1 MKQVY
6 FTGNNIITSLG
17 FTSEESFGH
26 LKSGFTGIRP
36 LNDPAIYPEPFIASL
51 VNREKINHLLPNN
64 NFTLLEKM
72 MILSIEDALKDSVI
86 DVASDKTVIVLSTT
100 KGNIDLLEDSLAN
113 RYNKERIYLWKLG
126 EVIANYFNNPNKPL
140 VISNACISGVMA
152 INTAAMLLQNGDFE
166 NAVVVGGDIVSR
178 FVLSGFMSFHSLS
191 HEPCKP
197 FDANRDGLSLGE
209 AAGTV
214 VLSVHPPDQKETFV
228 FAGGATANDANHISG
243 PSRTGEGSY
252 LAIDKALNEASINSS
267 EIDHVSAHGTAT
279 PYNDDMESIALARH
293 QLNRVPVNSL
303 KGFWGHTLGAAGII
317 ETVAL
322 LHEMK
327 NNTLIQTK
335 GFSEPGTVEPLN
347 VITRTEKKELH
358 TCLKMASGFGG
369 CNASLIIKKVTI

>member
-6 FTGNNIITSLG
+6 FTGDNIISSLG
-17 FTSEESFGH
+17 FSSSENFTRL
-26 LKSGFTGIRP
+26 LKGETGISKWD
-36 LNDPAIYPEPFIASL
+36 NPAFYPEPFVASM
-51 VNREKINHLLPNN
+51 VDHDKVHALLPDTRY
-64 NFTLLEKM
+64 TLLEKM
-72 MILSIEDALKDSVI
+72 LILSVEDALKQCAV
-86 DVASDKTVIVLSTT
+86 DVRSEKTIFILSTT
-100 KGNIDLLEDSLAN
+100 KGNINLLDESEAVNFDAD
-113 RYNKERIYLWKLG
+113 RVYLWKLG
-126 EVIANYFNNPNKPL
+126 AVITQHYGNPNKAR

-191 HEPCKP
+191 PELCKP

-214 VLSVHPPDQKETFV
+214 VLSVHPPVQKQQFI

-252 LAIDKALNEASINSS
+252 IAIDKTLKEAGVRSS
-267 EIDHVSAHGTAT
+267 EINHISAHGTAT

-293 QLNRVPVNSL
+293 RLSDVPVNSL
-303 KGFWGHTLGAAGII
+303 KGYWGHTLGAAGII

-322 LHEMK
+322 LQEMK
-327 NNTLIQTK
+327 NSRLLATK
-335 GFSEPGTVEPLN
+335 GFSEAGTAEPLN
-347 VITRTEKKELH
+347 VITQPDQKALK

-369 CNASLIIKKVTI
+369 CNASLLIKKVEQ

>member
-6 FTGNNIITSLG
+6 FKGDNIITSLG
-17 FTSEESFGH
+17 FTSEENFRH
-26 LKSGFTGIRP
+26 LKSGLTGINSWNNP
-36 LNDPAIYPEPFIASL
+36 VFYPESFIASL
-51 VNREKINHLLPNN
+51 INREKINQLFPDN

-72 MILSIEDALKDSVI
+72 MILSIEDALKNSGI
-86 DVASDKTVIVLSTT
+86 DIASDKTVIVLSTT
-100 KGNIDLLEDSLAN
+100 KGNIDLLESSLAK
-113 RYNKERIYLWKLG
+113 RYDKERIYLWKLG
-126 EVIANYFNNPNKPL
+126 EVITNYFNNPNNPM

-152 INTAAMLLQNGDFE
+152 INTAAMLLQNGNFE

-191 HEPCKP
+191 PEPCKP
-197 FDANRDGLSLGE
+197 FDAKRDGLSLGE
-209 AAGTV
+209 AAGTMI
-214 VLSVHPPDQKETFV
+214 LSIHPPEQKEIFV

-252 LAIDKALNEASINSS
+252 LAIGKALKEANIDV
-267 EIDHVSAHGTAT
+267 EKIDHVSAHGTAT

-293 QLNRVPVNSL
+293 QLNSIPVNSL

-327 NNTLIQTK
+327 YSTLIQTK
-335 GFSEPGTVEPLN
+335 GFSEPGTIEPLN

-369 CNASLIIKKVTI
+369 CNASLIIKKIIS